1 MVRRLDFGSIHLG
14 EPILRIPFMGPSQEE
29 VAATSADLI
38 ARFGLQAH
46 DEALHLMEVAR
57 QLHFQRNRDLF
68 RRVAREIEKSF
79 MEARDRLK
87 AKSASEIG
95 EQT

>member
-1 MVRRLDFGSIHLG
+1 MA
-14 EPILRIPFMGPSQEE
+14 RIPFMGPSQEE
-29 VAATSADLI
+29 VVAVATDLI

-46 DEALHLMEVAR
+46 DEALHLAEVAA
-57 QLHFQRNRDLF
+57 QLRFRRNRDLYL
-68 RRVAREIEKSF
+68 RVAREIENSF

-87 AKSASEIG
+87 AKAGSQVG

>member
-1 MVRRLDFGSIHLG
+1 MA
-14 EPILRIPFMGPSQEE
+14 RIPFMGPTREE
-29 VAATSADLI
+29 VAAVATDLI

-46 DEALHLMEVAR
+46 DEALHLMEVAA
-57 QLHFQRNRDLF
+57 QLRFRRNRDLYL
-68 RRVAREIEKSF
+68 RVAREIENSF

-87 AKSASEIG
+87 AKAGSQVG

>member
-1 MVRRLDFGSIHLG
+1 MDFGSIHLG
-14 EPILRIPFMGPSQEE
+14 EPILRMPFMGPSQEE
-29 VAATSADLI
+29 VAAISADLI

-46 DEALHLMEVAR
+46 DEALHLMEVAT
-57 QLHFQRNRDLF
+57 QLRFRRNRDLY

-79 MEARDRLK
+79 IETQDRLK
-87 AKSASEIG
+87 ARTALEVG